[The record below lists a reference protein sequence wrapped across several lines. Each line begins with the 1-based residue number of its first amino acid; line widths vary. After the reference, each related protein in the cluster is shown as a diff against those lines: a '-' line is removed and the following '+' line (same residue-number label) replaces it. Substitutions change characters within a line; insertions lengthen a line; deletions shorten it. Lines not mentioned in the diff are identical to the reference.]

1 MSSVLAIRPTHPRA
15 TNDSR
20 RISMTVLAH
29 TSSRRRADEV
39 QFFVVYVLTL
49 PVFLVSSIAG
59 RLLSGRRQAAP
70 RGFGESLS
78 IVQEA
83 KASAQTC
90 GSFSLMG

>member
-1 MSSVLAIRPTHPRA
+1 
-15 TNDSR
+15 
-20 RISMTVLAH
+20 MTILAH
-29 TSSRRRADEV
+29 TSSRRRADEIQV
-39 QFFVVYVLTL
+39 SAVYLLTL

-59 RLLSGRRQAAP
+59 RLLSGGRQAGL

-83 KASAQTC
+83 KASARTC

>member
-1 MSSVLAIRPTHPRA
+1 MSSVLAIRPSNPRA

-20 RISMTVLAH
+20 RFSMAVLAH
-29 TSSRRRADEV
+29 TPSRRRADEV
-39 QFFVVYVLTL
+39 QFVVVYLLTL
-49 PVFLVSSIAG
+49 PVFLISSIVG
-59 RLLSGRRQAAP
+59 RLLSGRRPAGP

-78 IVQEA
+78 VIQEA